1 MSDYSYDY
9 ERDTT
14 YCYPSSN
21 VLKNKLNI
29 RDSAALLEAE
39 RNITALRIVE
49 LKKALPKG
57 KLDFSYF
64 KRLHYYIFQDIYAWA
79 GQTRTVNISKGA
91 QFCLAQYIEEQS
103 QDLFR
108 KLERENYLQDISKP
122 IYERLAFYLSEL
134 NAIHPFREGN
144 GRTQRMFIEILADR
158 VGWEVD
164 FSEVTSDEMIKASY
178 NSFIQNYDDMN
189 KLMQRITSRKT

>member
-39 RNITALRIVE
+39 RNITALRIV
-49 LKKALPKG
+49 
-57 KLDFSYF
+57 
-64 KRLHYYIFQDIYAWA
+64 
-79 GQTRTVNISKGA
+79 
-91 QFCLAQYIEEQS
+91 IEEQS

-108 KLERENYLQDISKP
+108 ELERENYLQDISEP
-122 IYERLAFYLSEL
+122 IL
-134 NAIHPFREGN
+134 
-144 GRTQRMFIEILADR
+144 
-158 VGWEVD
+158 
-164 FSEVTSDEMIKASY
+164 
-178 NSFIQNYDDMN
+178 
-189 KLMQRITSRKT
+189 

>member
-39 RNITALRIVE
+39 RNITALRIV
-49 LKKALPKG
+49 
-57 KLDFSYF
+57 
-64 KRLHYYIFQDIYAWA
+64 
-79 GQTRTVNISKGA
+79 
-91 QFCLAQYIEEQS
+91 IEEQS

-108 KLERENYLQDISKP
+108 ELERENYLQDISEP

-164 FSEVTSDEMIKASY
+164 FSGVTSDEMIKASY

-189 KLMQRITSRKT
+189 KLLQRITSLKT